1 MDRDDALTLVRNLTR
16 PVLELFAPAQLD
28 DFEDDFAA
36 WTLSAG
42 ALGVSEKS
50 SALTP
55 PARGLDTT
63 LVAGMFFQVVME
75 ASRLPTGSQERV
87 SFIRKRAKDYLV
99 TQLAGQITLSQFYR
113 LLNLIEEDV
122 GLYFSRQDWSGD
134 KTGLRETREVSL
146 PPPLPPPLPEPEPVK
161 SEALRQALA
170 KIGLPLKGRR
180 KLTPET
186 LREYLRETEGR
197 WFRLLDFEAWF
208 RVNKKTAWGYLNL
221 LLQESVLIHNGEKAN
236 RVRYALAA
244 PFKANP
250 AGAPRT
256 AKNPNGL

>member
-16 PVLELFAPAQLD
+16 PVLELFAPAQVD

-50 SALTP
+50 YALTP
-55 PARGLDTT
+55 PAHGLDTT

-113 LLNLIEEDV
+113 LLSLIEEDV
-122 GLYFSRQDWSGD
+122 GLYFSRQDWSGG
-134 KTGLRETREVSL
+134 KTGLRETREVS
-146 PPPLPPPLPEPEPVK
+146 PPPPPPPPLPEPVK
-161 SEALRQALA
+161 GEALRQALA
-170 KIGLPLKGRR
+170 KIALPTKGRR

-186 LREYLRETEGR
+186 LCDYLRETEGR

-221 LLQESVLIHNGEKAN
+221 LLQEGVLTHNGEKAN
-236 RVRYALAA
+236 RVRYALVA

-250 AGAPRT
+250 AGTPRT

>member
-16 PVLELFAPAQLD
+16 PVLELFAPAQVD

-42 ALGVSEKS
+42 ALGVAEKS
-50 SALTP
+50 YALAP
-55 PARGLDTT
+55 PAHGLDTT

-75 ASRLPTGSQERV
+75 ASRLPAGSQERV

-122 GLYFSRQDWSGD
+122 GLYFSRQDWSGG

-146 PPPLPPPLPEPEPVK
+146 PLPPPPPPPLPEPVK
-161 SEALRQALA
+161 NEALRQALA
-170 KIGLPLKGRR
+170 KIALPLKGRR

-186 LREYLRETEGR
+186 LRDYLRETEGR
-197 WFRLLDFEAWF
+197 WFRLLDFEARF
-208 RVNKKTAWGYLNL
+208 KVNKKTAWGYLNL
-221 LLQESVLIHNGEKAN
+221 LLQGGVLTHNGEKAN

-250 AGAPRT
+250 ASAPGA
-256 AKNPNGL
+256 

>member
-1 MDRDDALTLVRNLTR
+1 MDRDATLTLVRTLTR
-16 PVLELFAPAQLD
+16 PVVELFAPAQVD
-28 DFEDDFAA
+28 DFADDFAA

-55 PARGLDTT
+55 PAHGLDTT

-75 ASRLPTGSQERV
+75 ASRLPAGSQERI

-122 GLYFSRQDWSGD
+122 GLYFSRQDWSGG

-146 PPPLPPPLPEPEPVK
+146 PPPPPLPEPVK
-161 SEALRQALA
+161 SEALRQALT
-170 KIGLPLKGRR
+170 KIALPEKGRR

-186 LREYLRETEGR
+186 LRDYLRETEGR
-197 WFRLLDFEAWF
+197 WFRLLDFEARF
-208 RVNKKTAWGYLNL
+208 KVNKKTAWGYLNL
-221 LLQESVLIHNGEKAN
+221 LLQGGVLTHNGEKAN

-250 AGAPRT
+250 ASAPES
-256 AKNPNGL
+256 

>member
-1 MDRDDALTLVRNLTR
+1 MDRDDALTLVRTLTR
-16 PVLELFAPAQLD
+16 PVLELFVPAQLD

-55 PARGLDTT
+55 PPHGLDTT

-134 KTGLRETREVSL
+134 KTGLREPREVSL
-146 PPPLPPPLPEPEPVK
+146 PLPELVK

-170 KIGLPLKGRR
+170 KIALPLKGRR

-186 LREYLRETEGR
+186 LCDYLRETEGR
-197 WFRLLDFEAWF
+197 WFRLLDFEARF

-221 LLQESVLIHNGEKAN
+221 LLQEGVLTHNGEKAN

-244 PFKANP
+244 PFKANS
-250 AGAPRT
+250 AGVPGA

>member
-1 MDRDDALTLVRNLTR
+1 MDRDDTLTLVRTLTL
-16 PVLELFAPAQLD
+16 PVLELFSPAQLD

-36 WTLSAG
+36 WTLGAG

-50 SALTP
+50 PALTP

-113 LLNLIEEDV
+113 LLTIIEAEA
-122 GLYFSRQDWSGD
+122 GQYFSRHDWSGG
-134 KTGLRETREVSL
+134 KSGLRETWEASPPP
-146 PPPLPPPLPEPEPVK
+146 PPPLPEPVK

-170 KIGLPLKGRR
+170 KVPLPMKGRR

-186 LREYLRETEGR
+186 LGEYLRETEGR
-197 WFRLLDFEAWF
+197 WFRLLDFEARF
-208 RVNKKTAWGYLNL
+208 KVNKKTAWGYLNL
-221 LLQESVLIHNGEKAN
+221 LLQEGVLTHNGEKAN

-244 PFKANP
+244 PFTVNP
-250 AGAPRT
+250 ASAPGA
-256 AKNPNGL
+256 

>member
-1 MDRDDALTLVRNLTR
+1 MDRDATLTLVRTLTR
-16 PVLELFAPAQLD
+16 PVLELFAPAQVD

-55 PARGLDTT
+55 PAHGLDTT

-75 ASRLPTGSQERV
+75 ASRLPAGSQERV

-113 LLNLIEEDV
+113 LLNLIEEDA
-122 GLYFSRQDWSGD
+122 GLYFSRQDWSGS

-146 PPPLPPPLPEPEPVK
+146 PPPPPLPEPVK
-161 SEALRQALA
+161 NEALRQALT
-170 KIGLPLKGRR
+170 KIALPEKGRR

-186 LREYLRETEGR
+186 LGDYLRETEGR
-197 WFRLLDFEAWF
+197 WFRLLDFEARF
-208 RVNKKTAWGYLNL
+208 KVNKKTAWGYLNL
-221 LLQESVLIHNGEKAN
+221 LLQGGVLTHNGEKAN

-244 PFKANP
+244 PFKVNP
-250 AGAPRT
+250 ASAPES
-256 AKNPNGL
+256 

>member
-1 MDRDDALTLVRNLTR
+1 MDRDDTLTLVRTLTQ
-16 PVLELFAPAQLD
+16 PVLELFSPAQLD
-28 DFEDDFAA
+28 DFKDDFAA

-42 ALGVSEKS
+42 ALGVSENTY
-50 SALTP
+50 ALTP
-55 PARGLDTT
+55 PAHGLDTT

-113 LLNLIEEDV
+113 LLTIIEAEA
-122 GLYFSRQDWSGD
+122 GLYFTRHDWSGG
-134 KTGLRETREVSL
+134 KSSLRETWEASL
-146 PPPLPPPLPEPEPVK
+146 PPPPPPPPLLPEPVK

-170 KIGLPLKGRR
+170 KVALPVKGRR

-186 LREYLRETEGR
+186 LGEYLRETEGR
-197 WFRLLDFEAWF
+197 WFRLLDFEARF
-208 RVNKKTAWGYLNL
+208 KVNKKTAWGYLNL
-221 LLQESVLIHNGEKAN
+221 LLQEGVLTHNGEKAN

-250 AGAPRT
+250 ASAP
-256 AKNPNGL
+256 GS

>member
-1 MDRDDALTLVRNLTR
+1 MDRDDTLTLVRTLTR
-16 PVLELFAPAQLD
+16 PVLELFSPAQLD

-42 ALGVSEKS
+42 ALGVSENTYG
-50 SALTP
+50 LP
-55 PARGLDTT
+55 LPAHGLDTT

-87 SFIRKRAKDYLV
+87 SFVRKRAKDYLV

-113 LLNLIEEDV
+113 LLTIIESEA
-122 GLYFSRQDWSGD
+122 GLYFARHDWSGG
-134 KTGLRETREVSL
+134 KTGLRETWEA
-146 PPPLPPPLPEPEPVK
+146 PPAPPLLPEPVK

-170 KIGLPLKGRR
+170 KVPLPVKGRR

-186 LREYLRETEGR
+186 LGEYLRETEGR
-197 WFRLLDFEAWF
+197 WFRLLDFEARF
-208 RVNKKTAWGYLNL
+208 QVNKKTAWGYLNL
-221 LLQESVLIHNGEKAN
+221 LLQEGVLIHNGEKAN

-244 PFKANP
+244 PLKANP
-250 AGAPRT
+250 TSAPEY
-256 AKNPNGL
+256 